1 MIILKSIIF
10 IFLSLFTINC
20 NSKIEFVF
28 AGGFQGGTYFK
39 IGESLNVIKDFKV
52 KEIST
57 DGSLDNLY
65 KLEDKLADFSISQ
78 LDVIQNLAIGD
89 RDLSKKLKVLFPI
102 YGEEVHIIT
111 SKKINS
117 VAELKGKKISIGD
130 SESGTKFTSLILL
143 DQFGINADDSTLEEI
158 DSVKS
163 LKMLLDGSLDA
174 MVLVAGVPVK
184 ILADLP
190 EETKEKIHILEFS
203 KESFSAVRGTN
214 LIYQK
219 SEIPA
224 SAYSWEIKPI
234 STIVVQ
240 SVLIC
245 RSDLEDKIVK
255 QFVESIWKNKS
266 TLATKHEKWNSL
278 NKDSLKT
285 HLDRNPEIFHPVMK
299 DIIGNL

>member
-1 MIILKSIIF
+1 MTIIKSLF
-10 IFLSLFTINC
+10 FLFLSLFVINC

-28 AGGFQGGTYFK
+28 AGGFKDGTYFK
-39 IGESLNVIKDFKV
+39 IGESLNVIKDFTV

-65 KLEDKLADFSISQ
+65 TLEDKKADFSISQ
-78 LDVIQNLAIGD
+78 IDVIQNLAIGD
-89 RDLSKKLKVLFPI
+89 RDLSKKIKVLFPI
-102 YGEEVHIIT
+102 YSEEVHIIA
-111 SKKINS
+111 SRKINS
-117 VAELKGKKISIGD
+117 IADLKGKKISIGD

-143 DQFGINADDSTLEEI
+143 DQFGINPDDSTLEEI
-158 DSVKS
+158 DSIKS
-163 LKMLLDGSLDA
+163 LNMLLDGSLDA

-190 EETKEKIHILEFS
+190 EETNQKIHILEFS
-203 KESFSAVRGTN
+203 KDAFSAVRGTN
-214 LIYQK
+214 LTYQR

-240 SVLIC
+240 SVIIC
-245 RSDLEDKIVK
+245 RSDLEEKVVK

-266 TLATKHEKWNSL
+266 ILATKHEKWNSL
-278 NKDSLKT
+278 NKESLKV
-285 HLDRNPEIFHPVMK
+285 HLEKNPEIFHPIMK
-299 DIIGNL
+299 DLFGNL

>member
-1 MIILKSIIF
+1 MIILKNILF
-10 IFLSLFTINC
+10 IFLSLLTINC

-117 VAELKGKKISIGD
+117 IAELKGKKISIGD

-143 DQFGINADDSTLEEI
+143 DQFGISADQSTLEEI

-184 ILADLP
+184 VLADLP

-224 SAYSWEIKPI
+224 STYSWEIRPI

-245 RSDLEDKIVK
+245 RSDLEEKVVK
-255 QFVESIWKNKS
+255 QFVESIWKNKD
-266 TLATKHEKWNSL
+266 TLVTKHEKWNSL

-299 DIIGNL
+299 DIFGNL

>member
-1 MIILKSIIF
+1 MIKLKTIFFIIL
-10 IFLSLFTINC
+10 SLLLTNC

-39 IGESLNVIKDFKV
+39 IGESLNVIQDFKV

-89 RDLSKKLKVLFPI
+89 RDLSKKLRVLFPI
-102 YGEEVHIIT
+102 YGEEVHIIS

-117 VAELKGKKISIGD
+117 IKELKGKKISIGD

-143 DQFGINADDSTLEEI
+143 DQFGISADDSTLEEI

-163 LKMLLDGSLDA
+163 LKMILEGTLDA

-184 ILADLP
+184 LLVDLP

-203 KESFSAVRGTN
+203 KDSFSAVRGTN

-224 SAYSWEIKPI
+224 STYSWEIRPI
-234 STIVVQ
+234 STIIVQ

-245 RSDLEDKIVK
+245 RSDLEDKVVK

-285 HLDRNPEIFHPVMK
+285 HLDKNPEIFHPIMK